1 MLRKVLAG
9 GDKDVNTKNR
19 PGPFRVLCIDGG
31 GMRGIY
37 SAAYLEVLVSKY
49 ASIRK
54 LDGLD
59 LGKGFDLICGT
70 STGAILACG
79 LAWGVGLDKVT
90 QLYRTKGPAIF
101 PQKVPGTFSGVVAQW
116 YRRKNINKSGA
127 KALEEA
133 LDAELKGV
141 TVRELWNKRGIGLAI
156 PAVEMGRHRAWVF
169 KTPHLANSRDRDGGY
184 TLTQVCLASTAA
196 PVFRSM
202 AWLPN
207 FDTKGAHVFVDG
219 GLWANNPVLVGF
231 IDALELTSKGDE
243 IEIFCL
249 GTCPPPSGD
258 IIASEADTHRGFGEW
273 RLGAVAAG
281 VGISAQQYAYDNMA
295 LMLGRHV
302 DRKVKVIRFPKG
314 DVACSLHD
322 HLSLDE
328 TRGESMDAL
337 VAQAQTDA
345 YEALSVSGRVD
356 DENGKTIDT
365 LFRSLPEKQK
375 RG

>member
-1 MLRKVLAG
+1 
-9 GDKDVNTKNR
+9 
-19 PGPFRVLCIDGG
+19 
-31 GMRGIY
+31 MRGIY
-37 SAAYLEVLVSKY
+37 SAAYLNMLVSKY
-49 ASIRK
+49 SSIRK
-54 LDGLD
+54 VDCLD
-59 LGKGFDLICGT
+59 LGKGFNLICGT

-79 LAWGVGLDKVT
+79 LAWGIGLDKVI
-90 QLYRTKGPAIF
+90 QLYRSKGPLIF
-101 PQKVPGTFSGVVAQW
+101 PEKVPGTLGGVVAQW
-116 YRRKNINKSGA
+116 YRRRKLNKSGA
-127 KALEEA
+127 EALEKA

-141 TVRELWNKRGIGLAI
+141 TVRALWDKRGVGLAV

-169 KTPHLANSRDRDGGY
+169 KTPHLPNSRDRDGGY

-207 FDTKGAHVFVDG
+207 FDTEGAHVFVDG
-219 GLWANNPVLVGF
+219 GLWANNPILVGL
-231 IDALELTSKGDE
+231 IDALELTNKGDE

-273 RLGAVAAG
+273 RLGADAAG

-302 DRKVKVIRFPKG
+302 DRKLRIIRFPKG
-314 DVACSLHD
+314 DVAGTLLG

-345 YEALSVSGRVD
+345 YEALSVSGRAD
-356 DENGKTIDT
+356 NEDGKAIDA
-365 LFRSLPEKQK
+365 LFRSLPEKEK
-375 RG
+375 TG